1 MLGDLESKKLN
12 VLVYKHAS
20 IVWYW
25 KPCKKMKKKSKGLNS
40 CTSSCNWSWAECVLL
55 ALYKNAKLSIF
66 ACIYVANTLKS
77 ATINILFL
85 PLVLPTHKIRS
96 NYLKSSHIMWRV
108 FMFSFWGILI
118 LWIWIFSFFGNFTNQ
133 NSLQGRKLIITH
145 R

>member
-1 MLGDLESKKLN
+1 MQALFGIENHAKKWKKIKGTELLYLL
-12 VLVYKHAS
+12 LVVSRMCSLSTLQKRKV
-20 IVWYW
+20 INI
-25 KPCKKMKKKSKGLNS
+25 C
-40 CTSSCNWSWAECVLL
+40 
-55 ALYKNAKLSIF
+55 LYR
-66 ACIYVANTLKS
+66 IYVANTLKS

-85 PLVLPTHKIRS
+85 LLVLPTHKIRS